1 MFLNESQ
8 NKTTWLSIVYPFL
21 LEWQAQVFKNYYFL
35 RTWESRD
42 GNEMCSHAPISV
54 LPCWSQHI
62 IAQTE
67 VSAEMQAC
75 QRLTQGLSQRCA
87 LLFEESSL
95 WWLFKQLL
103 GYLFPNSLSPSGRL
117 LSLWRHK
124 HYFGRFF
131 PGNSLLSLKFFVNYF
146 LKNFLGCFLYIH
158 IIWITT
164 YTPYPHYQTRLSFS
178 LQLD

>member
-1 MFLNESQ
+1 
-8 NKTTWLSIVYPFL
+8 
-21 LEWQAQVFKNYYFL
+21 
-35 RTWESRD
+35 
-42 GNEMCSHAPISV
+42 MCSHAPISV

-62 IAQTE
+62 IAQAE
-67 VSAEMQAC
+67 ASAEMQAC
-75 QRLTQGLSQRCA
+75 QRLTQGLSQR
-87 LLFEESSL
+87 FL

-103 GYLFPNSLSPSGRL
+103 GYLFPNSLSPSGRS
-117 LSLWRHK
+117 LSLWRQK

-146 LKNFLGCFLYIH
+146 LKNFLGCFLYIP

-178 LQLD
+178 LLLA